1 VADSGGKPLALATIW
16 LVPADTSALSR
27 GALTDTAGAFAFE
40 RLAAGRYYLRV
51 DRVGFQS
58 EWSDAKPLAAGQ
70 HMALAVTSAPP
81 PIVLGRIRASGTCR
95 TGADMAA
102 DTPLATVWGEARKA
116 AAARR
121 LFDLSYRY
129 GVDLRERLVR
139 YAVPSYTSRDA
150 RHQLTSTPTAAR
162 VLAEKGSWGGYGVGM
177 DSTRLVAVQEMLQIL
192 TEPFARTHCLYA
204 LEDHR
209 GQRRIHFQPLAD
221 AAAVTDVAGTIILD
235 ARYGLSRIEFEYRKF
250 DMATSRGYV
259 EFGDGGL
266 KGGPVRFL
274 AKLVVWVFVAPAS
287 RGDDVSIGW
296 GSHGFWGKEQARA
309 WARYGPFVRDTAA
322 P

>member
-1 VADSGGKPLALATIW
+1 MIFLISGRDSRRAAVLALALGCVTATGLRAQGGATAAISGRVADSGGKPLALATIW

-129 GVDLRERLVR
+129 GVDLRERVVR
-139 YAVPSYTSRDA
+139 YAVPSCTSRDA
-150 RHQLTSTPTAAR
+150 RHQLTSTPTAA
-162 VLAEKGSWGGYGVGM
+162 
-177 DSTRLVAVQEMLQIL
+177 
-192 TEPFARTHCLYA
+192 P
-204 LEDHR
+204 
-209 GQRRIHFQPLAD
+209 
-221 AAAVTDVAGTIILD
+221 
-235 ARYGLSRIEFEYRKF
+235 
-250 DMATSRGYV
+250 
-259 EFGDGGL
+259 
-266 KGGPVRFL
+266 
-274 AKLVVWVFVAPAS
+274 PAS